1 MTDQRDPVPNR
12 YRVPPAGGRSPS
24 VPPRQPAGPPQS
36 RPRREQPRS
45 AQDPRVGPLRFEA
58 NPNAGREPELL
69 THDDGLGSAP
79 VSRVGPPP
87 VRRNDPRTPRRPIED
102 RAGPPRSSAYGPP
115 GARPGATRIDPR
127 VGASAYSPA
136 GGGPGG
142 PAGPP
147 PPGYGGRGGG
157 GDNDGVP
164 PGRSRA
170 ETVRRILGWVVGV
183 AVIGPLVAFAIGW
196 MLFDVPTPDS
206 VFDMQVATINYADGN
221 PLAVVRPDGGQNR
234 QKITLAEV
242 PKPVQYA
249 VMSAEDRTFLSNPGF
264 DIKGVLRAVV
274 AQLTGG
280 VGGGSTITQ
289 QYIKITTGQDQ
300 ISLFRKYKEIVLAV
314 KISKSRTK
322 SEILE
327 DYLNAIYF
335 GRSAYGI
342 QAAAQAYFGV
352 DAKNLTPSQGAMLA
366 GMIQSPSRWDPAKNP
381 AKATERWNFVLDGEV
396 AQGWMAA
403 RDRDIQRFPEW
414 LPPRPAAGGIPGDA
428 KGHIYTQ
435 VKNEL
440 ESKGIT
446 EQELNQEGLKI
457 TTTIDPTLQK
467 LASDTAARVL
477 KGQPAN
483 LRAALVSVDPRTG
496 AIWAYYGGENGV
508 GLDYAQVLKQPGS
521 SFKPFVMAAALEHS
535 PPIGLGT
542 TYDGTSPKVILGQTV
557 ANSDGE
563 SCENCSLKTAMTES
577 INTVFYQLAVDVGAS
592 NVAKAAHEAG
602 IPSDLLPTPTAG
614 IALGDK
620 EVHPADMASAYA
632 TFAADGV
639 YHKPHMVTKVET
651 ADGRVLYDE
660 GTDPGEQRIDPQVAR
675 NVTESMI
682 DVASSSRIGLAD
694 GRAVAAK
701 TGTTQ
706 SNIQGQ
712 NKDAWTIGYTPSYST
727 AVWVGTDDNSPIKTS
742 AGRPVYGRMLPG
754 SIWQAFMSGALR
766 GKPKEPFSKLV
777 PLGQP
782 AYDDVPSATEDP
794 NSDSNC
800 DTHKKRKKH
809 DECNSDNNSDS
820 TDCDVVE
827 CDDNGDPIRGRR
839 NNGDTTNNFDDNGN

>member
-1 MTDQRDPVPNR
+1 M
-12 YRVPPAGGRSPS
+12 
-24 VPPRQPAGPPQS
+24 
-36 RPRREQPRS
+36 
-45 AQDPRVGPLRFEA
+45 
-58 NPNAGREPELL
+58 
-69 THDDGLGSAP
+69 
-79 VSRVGPPP
+79 
-87 VRRNDPRTPRRPIED
+87 
-102 RAGPPRSSAYGPP
+102 
-115 GARPGATRIDPR
+115 
-127 VGASAYSPA
+127 
-136 GGGPGG
+136 
-142 PAGPP
+142 
-147 PPGYGGRGGG
+147 
-157 GDNDGVP
+157 
-164 PGRSRA
+164 
-170 ETVRRILGWVVGV
+170 RRILGWVVGL
-183 AVIGPLVAFAIGW
+183 AILGPLLAFAVGW
-196 MLFDVPTPDS
+196 ALFDVPTPDS
-206 VFDMQVATINYADGN
+206 VFNMQVATISYANGD

-234 QKITLAEV
+234 QKVTLSEV

-264 DIKGVLRAVV
+264 DVRGVLRAVV

-300 ISLFRKYKEIVLAV
+300 ISLFRKYKEIVLAA

-322 SEILE
+322 DQILE

-342 QAAAQAYFGV
+342 QAASQAYFGI
-352 DAKNLTPSQGAMLA
+352 DAKNLNASQGAMLA
-366 GMIQSPSRWDPAKNP
+366 GMIQSPSRWDPAKNLT
-381 AKATERWNFVLDGEV
+381 KATERWNFVLDGEV
-396 AQGWMAA
+396 AQGWMSG
-403 RDRDIQRFPEW
+403 RDRDIQQFPQW
-414 LPPRPAAGGIPGDA
+414 KPPGPVSGGIPADA

-457 TTTIDPTLQK
+457 TTTIDPVLQK

-483 LRAALVSVDPRTG
+483 LRSALVSVDPRTG

-521 SFKPFVMAAALEHS
+521 SFKPFVMTAALQHS

-542 TYDGTSPKVILGQTV
+542 RYDGTSPQTILGQV
-557 ANSDGE
+557 VNNSDGE
-563 SCENCSLKTAMTES
+563 SCANCSLKTAMTES
-577 INTVFYQLAVDVGAS
+577 INTVFFKLATDVGAT

-602 IPSDLLPTPTAG
+602 IPGDLLPTPTAG

-675 NVTESMI
+675 NVTESMV
-682 DVASSSRIGLAD
+682 DVAASSRIGLTD
-694 GRAVAAK
+694 GRVVAAK

-706 SNIQGQ
+706 SNVVGQ

-727 AVWVGTDDNSPIKTS
+727 AVWVGTDDNSPIKT
-742 AGRPVYGRMLPG
+742 AQGRPVYGRMLPG
-754 SIWQAFMSGALR
+754 SMWQAFMSGALR

-777 PLGQP
+777 PLGAP
-782 AYDDVPSATEDP
+782 AFDDADASATEDP
-794 NSDSNC
+794 NSDENC
-800 DTHKKRKKH
+800 ESGKKH
-809 DECNSDNNSDS
+809 KHRHDGCNGDDSDDSDNSDDGDECDF
-820 TDCDVVE
+820 VE
-827 CDDNGDPIRGRR
+827 CDEDGKPTRGKR
-839 NNGDTTNNFDDNGN
+839 NSDDTNNSFGNDDGN